1 MILNSDFSFAWVRSR
16 FLHGVNG
23 TAPGEWLLPSAAND
37 MHFRVPA
44 SAVKNGGEVSFVP
57 YFEVA
62 DELMTVYP
70 AYDV

>member
-1 MILNSDFSFAWVRSR
+1 M
-16 FLHGVNG
+16 HGVNG
-23 TAPGEWLLPSAAND
+23 TAPGEWLLPSAAD
-37 MHFRVPA
+37 DSMRFRVPA
-44 SAVKNGGEVSFVP
+44 SAVKGGGEVSFVP